1 MRASYPTYK
10 STSIPWMP
18 EMPEH
23 WDALKAK
30 HIFKERSEK
39 GYPDEPLL
47 AATQTKGV
55 VRKEEYETRT
65 VTAQKDFHLLK
76 LVKEEDFVI
85 SLRSFQ
91 GGIEYAYH
99 RGIISP
105 AYTVFYE
112 RNKVPVNK
120 AFYRH
125 LFKSHPFIN
134 SLTLFVT
141 GIREGQNID
150 YAEFKDSLLPFP
162 PLPEQTAIAN
172 YLDAKT
178 EQINRFIAKKEKLI
192 ALLKEQKQAVINEL
206 LEDKEG
212 KWERRKL
219 RHAIKGKL
227 KYGANE
233 SGIPYNPEY
242 PRYIRITD
250 FGSDG
255 KLRNDDMLSLLPSVA
270 KDYILKDGD
279 ILYARSG
286 GTVGKT
292 FQYKKSDADTSLSCY
307 AGYLIKAEPNEKV
320 ILSDFLYFY
329 TLSGYY
335 EQWKQGIFN
344 KATIENIG
352 ADKYS
357 QLLIPVPPIETQ
369 KLILSNINSETTKID
384 DAILRIEREIE
395 KVKELKQSLIAE
407 VVTGRIKVV

>member
-10 STSIPWMP
+10 STSIPWLP
-18 EMPEH
+18 QMPEH

-105 AYTVFYE
+105 AYTIFYE

-192 ALLKEQKQAVINEL
+192 VLLKEQKQAVINEL

-255 KLRNDDMLSLLPSVA
+255 KLRNDGMLSLLPSVA

-279 ILYARSG
+279 ILFARSG

-292 FQYKKSDADTSLSCY
+292 FQYKKSDADASLSCY

-320 ILSDFLYFY
+320 ILSDFLYIY

-407 VVTGRIKVV
+407 VVTGKIKVA